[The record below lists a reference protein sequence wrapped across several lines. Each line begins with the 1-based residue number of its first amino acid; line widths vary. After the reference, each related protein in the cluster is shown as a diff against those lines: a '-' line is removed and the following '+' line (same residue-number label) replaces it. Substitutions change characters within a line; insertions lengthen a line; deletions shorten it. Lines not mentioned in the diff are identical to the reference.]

1 MKQRT
6 VAVLVALLALMLSP
20 DAVVMAK
27 GMYVR
32 DWITISVRSG
42 PYDDAKII
50 GMANTNDYLEIV
62 DERDQWSKVRIPAGK
77 DGWVQNRFLTDKTP
91 KALIIDQ
98 LNEKVQSLSEDIR
111 TQREENKQLSKEN
124 REQKFRISSLT
135 KEIEGARKD
144 YEDLQKASSS
154 YMDLKTDYDTL
165 KARDTQRSGDM
176 ELLLK
181 ENRRLKTSERMVFTL
196 IGGGFIVL
204 GLVLGIILQTLRS
217 RPKKSGFRF

>member
-77 DGWVQNRFLTDKTP
+77 VFQYSHVHPPHEQGYRFHC
-91 KALIIDQ
+91 
-98 LNEKVQSLSEDIR
+98 S
-111 TQREENKQLSKEN
+111 
-124 REQKFRISSLT
+124 
-135 KEIEGARKD
+135 
-144 YEDLQKASSS
+144 
-154 YMDLKTDYDTL
+154 
-165 KARDTQRSGDM
+165 
-176 ELLLK
+176 
-181 ENRRLKTSERMVFTL
+181 RRR
-196 IGGGFIVL
+196 
-204 GLVLGIILQTLRS
+204 
-217 RPKKSGFRF
+217 